1 MIYYNP
7 QLMPDDAAITLFIV
21 SNPESFERYEDHEAA
36 LHFHLNEL
44 IKQAI
49 AEGEMPIALIEDY
62 LEVSYNDGNMVN
74 EISDFLMHTDTMQ
87 SALGMLKE
95 SWHQKQGDTV
105 EEGLFFGQG
114 ISEEEITQKYAQ
126 ITLRSYLETLS
137 AFGK

>member
-1 MIYYNP
+1 MIYYNA
-7 QLMPDDAAITLFIV
+7 QLMPDDSASTLFMV

-44 IKQAI
+44 IKQAVS
-49 AEGEMPIALIEDY
+49 EGEMPIALIEDY
-62 LEVSYNDGNMVN
+62 LEVNYNDSNTPN
-74 EISDFLMHTDTMQ
+74 EISDFLIQTDVMQ

-95 SWHQKQGDTV
+95 NWHQKQGDAM
-105 EEGLFFGQG
+105 EEGLLLGQG
-114 ISEEEITQKYAQ
+114 LSEEEVIQKYAQ